1 MRSLTFAV
9 LSLSLLLGSC
19 VSAGA
24 YMPRE
29 LADASA
35 EGAVNGFV
43 AEDPSAARL
52 PGQDDA
58 TRNGPDAD
66 QQEAPQ
72 VARQVIYSAGLRIV
86 VVSTA
91 AAQASVKEIA
101 EACGGWMSE
110 SDARSITIRVPA
122 AKFDTALERIALL
135 GEVADRNVRA
145 QDVTEQMLELDIR
158 LENAKRMRERL
169 LAHLEKSTKMEDTL
183 RIEAEL
189 GRVTL
194 EIESIEG
201 KLRLLRSQVAMSTIR
216 VELNRPQPMA
226 REDGGNL
233 PFQWVTRLGDGLVAG
248 SVESRPR
255 KPGIFSNGLRFVP
268 PPQCVRYFSTDEL
281 VEAMSAD
288 GVRIKLQR
296 VENFDKGALEFWSK
310 LARTSL
316 VQTRS
321 LAVAEER
328 NLGGDRSLL
337 FGRREV
343 AGELNSYMLVLTRTR
358 DELFAF
364 EAWGPEASFTPLA
377 QALEKS
383 ALSLKP

>member
-1 MRSLTFAV
+1 MRSLNPTV
-9 LSLSLLLGSC
+9 LSLSLFLGSC
-19 VSAGA
+19 VATGA
-24 YMPRE
+24 YAPRE
-29 LADASA
+29 IADMSA
-35 EGAVNGFV
+35 VGAENGFV
-43 AEDPSAARL
+43 AGDALAPQANAPSES
-52 PGQDDA
+52 
-58 TRNGPDAD
+58 GPDAGS
-66 QQEAPQ
+66 QEAPQ
-72 VARQVIYSAGLRIV
+72 VARQVIYSAGLRLV

-101 EACGGWMSE
+101 VACGGWMSE

-122 AKFDTALERIALL
+122 AQFDAALERIALL

-169 LAHLEKSTKMEDTL
+169 LAHLEKSTKVEDTL

-216 VELNRPQPMA
+216 VDFNRPQPA
-226 REDGGNL
+226 TRDDGGNL
-233 PFQWVTRLGDGLVAG
+233 PFQWVSRLGDGLVAG

-255 KPGIFSNGLRFVP
+255 QPRIFSSGPRFTP
-268 PPQCVRYFSTDEL
+268 PPQFVRYYSSDDL
-281 VEAMSAD
+281 VEALSAD

-296 VENFDKGALEFWSK
+296 VDNFDKGALEFWSK

-321 LAVAEER
+321 LAVTDER
-328 NLGGDRSLL
+328 ALGGDRALVR
-337 FGRREV
+337 GKREV
-343 AGELNSYMLVLTRTR
+343 AGVANGYLLVLARTK
-358 DELFAF
+358 DDVYTF
-364 EAWGPEASFTPLA
+364 EAWGPEASFAPLA
-377 QALEKS
+377 EALEKS